1 MDRRSENVGRR
12 PKIIM
17 KSTGWTAPTEPSASA
32 YVNYIS
38 CLQTLRFV
46 AKTSGHLF
54 VRKNYNAPH
63 PPGKSWSTIDRAFQN
78 CSQLFGVKHI
88 VKTKTVSLKNKKG
101 QRILLSGSQM
111 ASACQLKSEGG
122 LNSHRT
128 QYGLI
133 DCTGG
138 GTEFYGTQNARI
150 ITIISC
156 CFCGEYH

>member
-1 MDRRSENVGRR
+1 LFPAVWSKAYSEDEDRF
-12 PKIIM
+12 I
-17 KSTGWTAPTEPSASA
+17 
-32 YVNYIS
+32 
-38 CLQTLRFV
+38 
-46 AKTSGHLF
+46 
-54 VRKNYNAPH
+54 
-63 PPGKSWSTIDRAFQN
+63 
-78 CSQLFGVKHI
+78 
-88 VKTKTVSLKNKKG
+88 KKG

-150 ITIISC
+150 IIFISF

>member
-1 MDRRSENVGRR
+1 MDKRSENLGKRS
-12 PKIIM
+12 KIIM
-17 KSTGWTAPTEPSASA
+17 KSTGWTAPTEPTLIGIC
-32 YVNYIS
+32 NNIS
-38 CLQTLRFV
+38 YLQTLHFV
-46 AKTSGHLF
+46 TKTSGHLF

-63 PPGKSWSTIDRAFQN
+63 PPGKSWLTIDRALQN
-78 CSQLFGVKHI
+78 GSQLFGAKHI
-88 VKTKTVSLKNKKG
+88 VKTKTVSSKKKG

-122 LNSHRT
+122 LNSHQT

-133 DCTGG
+133 DCTGE

-150 ITIISC
+150 IIFISF